1 MTRKNLVKAIVLGTA
16 LALGGNAFA
25 QETKNQ
31 EVIATF
37 EYTSHRPE
45 KEYNGKTYQYNI
57 LSDGTI
63 CQADKPNVK
72 FAQTWFYDVDGDD
85 KFTEVDLAAYKEG
98 KLIFM
103 HPEFNKK
110 ANAKS
115 KKILENIVQKM
126 KVESNDHTN
135 PFTGANGDYNGYGK
149 TDSLENQ
156 PSKEIAE
163 GIRGYFPEK
172 SLGLKEN
179 KYKTALNEPTIQK
192 EKVKPIWSLIAG
204 ANTNSDFD
212 KYGLSLGA
220 RVNPFRNENI
230 GLGLNADVGFGLD
243 KKVDSQKISLSRGK
257 EFIGEINEMD
267 NRSFGLSAEIQL
279 YNFILGGG
287 FDYSKHIS
295 ETNEKV
301 IKGEEVLESNTNSV
315 SEGKVYGKGY
325 IGLEFQPTEKFGV
338 GATVGYH
345 GKDKLTIGV
354 RTKLKLNKRR

>member
-1 MTRKNLVKAIVLGTA
+1 MTAKNLVKAIILGTA
-16 LALGGNAFA
+16 LALGGNVYT
-25 QETKNQ
+25 QTKNP

-85 KFTEVDLAAYKEG
+85 KFTEVDLTAHKEG
-98 KLIFM
+98 KLVYM
-103 HPEFNKK
+103 HPDFNKK
-110 ANAKS
+110 ANIET
-115 KKILENIVQKM
+115 KKILENMVQKM
-126 KVESNDHTN
+126 KVESNNYTN
-135 PFTGANGDYNGYGK
+135 SFTDAEKDYNSNGK

-156 PSKEIAE
+156 PSREISE
-163 GIRGYFPEK
+163 GIRGYYSQK
-172 SLGLKEN
+172 DLGLKEN
-179 KYKTALNEPTIQK
+179 NYKTKLDESIISK
-192 EKVKPIWSLIAG
+192 EKVKPVWSLIVG
-204 ANTNSDFD
+204 ANVNSDFD

-220 RVNPFRNENI
+220 RVNPFKNEKI
-230 GLGLNADVGFGLD
+230 GLGLTADVGFGLD
-243 KKVDSQKISLSRGK
+243 KEIDSQRISLSRGK
-257 EFIGEINEMD
+257 EFVGKINEID
-267 NRSFGLSAEIQL
+267 NRSFGLSAEMQL
-279 YNFILGGG
+279 YNFIVGGG

-345 GKDKLTIGV
+345 GRDGLNIGI